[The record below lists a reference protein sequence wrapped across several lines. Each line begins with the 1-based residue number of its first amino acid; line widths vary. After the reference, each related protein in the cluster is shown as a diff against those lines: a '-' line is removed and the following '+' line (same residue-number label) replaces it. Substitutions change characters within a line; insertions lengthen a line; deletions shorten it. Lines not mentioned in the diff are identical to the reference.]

1 VGVVAAFRAELSGT
15 ANLSAPAT
23 GVPEPSTLA
32 LLGIGLAGL
41 AFSRRIDRCRVNTGP
56 A

>member
-1 VGVVAAFRAELSGT
+1 VGVIAAFRAELSGT
-15 ANLSAPAT
+15 AKLSEPAT
-23 GVPEPSTLA
+23 SVPEPSTLA

-41 AFSRRIDRCRVNTGP
+41 AFSRRVNRFRVNTGP